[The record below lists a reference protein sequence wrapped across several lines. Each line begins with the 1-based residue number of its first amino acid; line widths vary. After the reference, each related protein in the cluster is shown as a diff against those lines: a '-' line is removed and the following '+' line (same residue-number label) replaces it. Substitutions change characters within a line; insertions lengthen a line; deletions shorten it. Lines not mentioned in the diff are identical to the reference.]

1 MIYGYNS
8 KGLLVDTDVDGFTLQ
23 CDEALGDVQAGGQS
37 VMIDGDGLFRLTA
50 TYNGLTASIA
60 VWAGDYAGVV
70 RLFPNPVERGAD
82 ARLSIDG
89 EASVS
94 VYDSCGKKVAESE
107 RCEGTAV
114 LPTSGLPCGTYV
126 VSVDSGD
133 DGVRNLKLIIK

>member
-1 MIYGYNS
+1 
-8 KGLLVDTDVDGFTLQ
+8 
-23 CDEALGDVQAGGQS
+23 
-37 VMIDGDGLFRLTA
+37 MIDGDGLFRLTA

-60 VWAGDYAGVV
+60 VWAGDYAGVAAVDDGVV
-70 RLFPNPVERGAD
+70 RLFPNPVERGTD
-82 ARLSIDG
+82 VRLSIDG